1 MSGPST
7 RMAVAAQWRVAWMT
21 ALQYRS
27 NFVAE
32 AVMTLFWLGWTVAPL
47 FFLFHQRD
55 TIAGWTWNEALI
67 VTGFFV
73 TLQGLLEGVVDP
85 NLRAVVEHVRKG
97 TLDFVLLKPH
107 DAQLLVSFSRTVPAK
122 IFHVLGGVGLVVWS
136 TAQLDRAPSP
146 ADIAIAVTLLFTGA
160 LALYGLW
167 LMIVSTAFW
176 FVRIDNLSYLL
187 TSLLDAGRWPVSI
200 YQAAVRF
207 VLTFIVPVGIMTT
220 WPALALRGLIE
231 PATAAVAIGTCA
243 AFLLVS
249 RQVWRFALRHY
260 SSASS

>member
-1 MSGPST
+1 MSGASPW
-7 RMAVAAQWRVAWMT
+7 AALAAQWRIAWMT

-47 FFLFHQRD
+47 FFVFHQRG
-55 TIAGWTWNEALI
+55 TIAGWTWDEALI

-73 TLQGLLEGVVDP
+73 TLQGLLEGIVDP
-85 NLRAVVEHVRKG
+85 NLRGVVEHVRKG

-107 DAQLLVSFSRTVPAK
+107 DAQLLVSVSRTVPAK
-122 IFHVLGGVGLVVWS
+122 IFHVLGGVGLVVWAS
-136 TAQLDRAPSP
+136 ARLDRAPT
-146 ADIAIAVTLLFTGA
+146 ATDIGVAATLLVAGA

-167 LMIVSTAFW
+167 LVIVSTAFW

-187 TSLLDAGRWPVSI
+187 ASILDAGRWPVTI
-200 YQAAVRF
+200 YRSAVRF

-220 WPALALRGLIE
+220 WPALSLRGE
-231 PATAAVAIGTCA
+231 MQPSTAVAAIATSA
-243 AFLLVS
+243 VFLVVS
-249 RQVWRFALRHY
+249 RLVWRFALRHY
-260 SSASS
+260 ASASS

>member
-1 MSGPST
+1 MTARS
-7 RMAVAAQWRVAWMT
+7 AILAQWRVAWMT

-27 NFVAE
+27 NFAAE
-32 AVMTLFWLGWTVAPL
+32 AVMTLFWLGWTIAPL
-47 FFLFHQRD
+47 LFVFNRSGA
-55 TIAGWTWNEALI
+55 IAGWTWDEALI

-73 TLQGLLEGVVDP
+73 TLQGLLEGIVDP

-122 IFHVLGGVGLVVWS
+122 VFHVLGGLALVVWA
-136 TAQLDRAPSP
+136 TARLERPPSP
-146 ADIAIAVTLLFTGA
+146 ADVAIAATLLVTGA

-187 TSLLDAGRWPVSI
+187 TSVLDAGRWPVSI
-200 YQAAVRF
+200 YQGAVRF

-220 WPALALRGLIE
+220 WPALALRGLID
-231 PATAAVAIGTCA
+231 PSAALVAAGTCA
-243 AFLLVS
+243 AFLLLS
-249 RQVWRFALRHY
+249 RQVWRVALRHY

>member
-1 MSGPST
+1 MSRHSPWV
-7 RMAVAAQWRVAWMT
+7 AVGAQWRVAWMT

-47 FFLFHQRD
+47 FFVFHQRS
-55 TIAGWTWNEALI
+55 TIGGWTWNEALI

-73 TLQGLLEGVVDP
+73 TLQGLLDGIVDP
-85 NLRAVVEHVRKG
+85 NLRGVVEHVRKG

-107 DAQLLVSFSRTVPAK
+107 DAQLLVSVSRTVPAK
-122 IFHVLGGVGLVVWS
+122 IFHVLGGLGLVAWS
-136 TAQLDRAPSP
+136 ASRLDRAPTA
-146 ADIAIAVTLLFTGA
+146 ADVAVAAALLGAGA

-167 LMIVSTAFW
+167 LVIVSTAFW

-187 TSLLDAGRWPVSI
+187 SSILDAGRWPVTI
-200 YQAAVRF
+200 YRTTVRF

-220 WPALALRGLIE
+220 WPALALRGQMG
-231 PATAAVAIGTCA
+231 PATALVAIGTSA
-243 AFLLVS
+243 AFLITS
-249 RQVWRFALRHY
+249 RFVWRFALRHY
-260 SSASS
+260 ASASS